1 MNSKDLWKIK
11 KKEKQVV
18 RFLVSFP
25 YEKLDQQAV
34 KKEKRKQRRH
44 ERCSLA
50 VQSCLTLCNPMDC
63 SPPGSSFHGIFQATI
78 HALLR
83 GSLPHPGIEPGFP
96 ALQADS
102 LLGGQWKDI
111 HEMEEK

>member
-44 ERCSLA
+44 ERCSLK
-50 VQSCLTLCNPMDC
+50 
-63 SPPGSSFHGIFQATI
+63 SS
-78 HALLR
+78 R
-83 GSLPHPGIEPGFP
+83 GAIIIELICIGF
-96 ALQADS
+96 S
-102 LLGGQWKDI
+102 
-111 HEMEEK
+111 

>member
-1 MNSKDLWKIK
+1 MQNLQHPKSLQGSE
-11 KKEKQVV
+11 KEGEVTQPRLTAGETVCV
-18 RFLVSFP
+18 CVC
-25 YEKLDQQAV
+25 V
-34 KKEKRKQRRH
+34 
-44 ERCSLA
+44 CVCVLA

-63 SPPGSSFHGIFQATI
+63 RPPGSSFHGIFQATM